1 MSVPHMC
8 ASNHGDQKR
17 VLFHLELKL
26 QTVGSCLMWVLQI
39 ELGSSARALY
49 C

>member
-17 VLFHLELKL
+17 ALFHLELKL
-26 QTVGSCLMWVLQI
+26 QNSWELPDVG
-39 ELGSSARALY
+39 ARH
-49 C
+49 